1 MNKII
6 IIIASI
12 FGILVVLSII
22 FTMMLISI
30 FNDASVKKIE
40 LETKWEEIGTALEGR
55 YETMSQLISGIQ
67 NANQQMLTLQEMIT
81 DARAAML
88 AAQSPEE
95 LSEAEGE
102 LESAF
107 AGILVLIED
116 NPGEYATVEL
126 YQSYMANATASTN
139 AVTEARN
146 SYNEA
151 VEELRKIAET
161 FPGNII
167 LPIVGFSVDDVEYY
181 TAPQVTIPTF

>member
-22 FTMMLISI
+22 ITMMLISI

-181 TAPQVTIPTF
+181 TAPQVIIPTF